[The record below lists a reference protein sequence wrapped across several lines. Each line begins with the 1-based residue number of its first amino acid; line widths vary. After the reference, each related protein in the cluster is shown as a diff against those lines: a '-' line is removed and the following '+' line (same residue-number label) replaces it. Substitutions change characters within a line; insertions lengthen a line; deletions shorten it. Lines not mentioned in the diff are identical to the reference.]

1 MMINRQLAFKDDTGA
16 LFVVAVDGQ
25 IFIDA
30 ELVNPHKV
38 SHIKQYLR
46 VLAELEH
53 NLRNKGVS
61 EIFAVVSSK
70 ERYRFAQYLGFT
82 TTNQV
87 INDKYE
93 VVRKVL
99 F

>member
-1 MMINRQLAFKDDTGA
+1 MMINRQLAYKDDTGE
-16 LFVVAVDGQ
+16 LFVVVADGQ
-25 IFIDA
+25 VFIDA
-30 ELVNPHKV
+30 ELIEPSKV
-38 SHIKQYLR
+38 SHIKRYLA

-53 NLRNKGVS
+53 NLRNKGVT